1 MPDRNDILK
10 DKTVDY
16 LTALGRSAVGAIPL
30 VGSAFSEVITN
41 FIPGQRIDRI
51 AKYLVALEERV
62 IELEIDIQEKM
73 QCPENVD
80 LFEEGGYQACRAV
93 TKERLNYIIN
103 LVAHGIGDDV
113 ANYAQNKKMLTILSS
128 LNDMEVLLVLAYADM
143 PPMGTGHIWETHSEL
158 TPMPVT
164 NSASSEIIEASLMN
178 SAYKNT
184 LEEKGL
190 IKEHFPF
197 VRRGELPEF
206 DRVAGKFKSSG
217 YQITPFGRMFAQWL
231 QNNSEGDKE

>member
-1 MPDRNDILK
+1 
-10 DKTVDY
+10 
-16 LTALGRSAVGAIPL
+16 
-30 VGSAFSEVITN
+30 
-41 FIPGQRIDRI
+41 
-51 AKYLVALEERV
+51 
-62 IELEIDIQEKM
+62 
-73 QCPENVD
+73 
-80 LFEEGGYQACRAV
+80 
-93 TKERLNYIIN
+93 
-103 LVAHGIGDDV
+103 
-113 ANYAQNKKMLTILSS
+113 MLTILSS

-143 PPMGTGHIWETHSEL
+143 PPMGTGRIWETHSEL

>member
-16 LTALGRSAVGAIPL
+16 LTALGRSAVGTIPL

-62 IELEIDIQEKM
+62 TELEIDIQEKM
-73 QCPENVD
+73 QHPGNVD
-80 LFEEGGYQACRAV
+80 LFEEGCYQACRAV
-93 TKERLNYIIN
+93 TKERLNYIVN
-103 LVAHGIGDDV
+103 LVTHGIGDDV
-113 ANYAQNKKMLTILSS
+113 ANYVQNKKMLTILSS
-128 LNDMEVLLVLAYADM
+128 LNDMEVLLVLAYADD
-143 PPMGTGHIWETHSEL
+143 PTLGNPGLFETHPEL
-158 TPMPVT
+158 TPMP
-164 NSASSEIIEASLMN
+164 AYIGAPKEIIEPALMN

-184 LEEKGL
+184 LVEKGL
-190 IKEHFPF
+190 IKETFPF

-206 DRVAGKFKSSG
+206 DTISGKFKSSG
-217 YQITPFGRMFAQWL
+217 YQITPFGRMFAQWVKHDY
-231 QNNSEGDKE
+231 EEPKE